1 LGQLLDRLDVFKNEV
16 TENISDSG
24 LEGFA
29 KGVLTG
35 AAIGSVV
42 PGTAT
47 LISDLAVG
55 DSMEK

>member
-1 LGQLLDRLDVFKNEV
+1 MDRLDVFKNEV